1 MVTLD
6 SVLLEAEKVKAD
18 NDQDMPADDEG
29 TATDYTD
36 TGDEET
42 DADPGDNDEEAPA
55 DDEAEDEGAN
65 EDEGGGEEDMPSDDE
80 DGTDYTDEDEGN
92 ADDGT
97 EDTDSSDADTSSDGM
112 DSGDTGYSTI
122 ESEDQIKQRDA
133 KVKSYMLLLEMSKLY
148 HTIKSY
154 IDKVTNME
162 RKNVLFSAIQK
173 NVINNFTRLSEL
185 IYNYIQMYYDH
196 MAYEYNLYTYRYF
209 IEIAK
214 VNIELLN
221 KVVSKDDVEYQ

>member
-18 NDQDMPADDEG
+18 EDQDTNAEDDTEG
-29 TATDYTD
+29 GATDYTD

-42 DADPGDNDEEAPA
+42 DADPGDNDEEEP
-55 DDEAEDEGAN
+55 AEDDDVGTGDE
-65 EDEGGGEEDMPSDDE
+65 EGGGEDDMPPDDE
-80 DGTDYTDEDEGN
+80 GGTDYTDENEGN

-97 EDTDSSDADTSSDGM
+97 DDTDTNDTDAGSDGM
-112 DSGDTGYSTI
+112 DSGDTGDSTI

-133 KVKSYMLLLEMSKLY
+133 KVKSYMLLLEMGKLY

-173 NVINNFTRLSEL
+173 NVIDNFTHLADL